1 MKHAN
6 FLKIFNKFNEKYSDL
21 IDEFEINSGSLL
33 SDYSYEIFQIFEN
46 MLKINKNIDI
56 ENILLNSL
64 IEATTNQTDIIA
76 CLNESVSR
84 ITLNGQELTST
95 QRYFRDVNN
104 VYEKHNNDYDIEYC
118 EENRDKLIEMN
129 LKSVIAVAKNY
140 QGLGLSLE
148 ELISAGNLGLCIA
161 WDKYDPN
168 RAKLKD
174 NMLSQV
180 EKLPVN
186 FNYNQAK
193 HIMSQFLTYGDVLTK
208 FDNKFEVGSTF
219 TKEDMI
225 NWIEKN
231 IVNAKF
237 NSIANLWIRAY
248 ILIEIDNYSRIV
260 RKPKTEIYKDSQK
273 NGAYQRE
280 QIIDIDSPI
289 GDDGQ
294 STYGDML
301 VGGDDYNTIES
312 SEAYD
317 IYKSGL
323 NKLLDGVKSRDRS
336 VFLKK
341 FGIGLPRPLLPRE
354 IAQQEGL
361 SIARVSQ
368 IFQYVIEK
376 MQANAAKYNI
386 NIDELFEA
394 SRKLN

>member
-208 FDNKFEVGSTF
+208 FDNKFKVGSTF

-317 IYKSGL
+317 IYKTGL

>member
-21 IDEFEINSGSLL
+21 IDEFEVNSGSLL

-46 MLKINKNIDI
+46 VLKINKNIDI

-64 IEATTNQTDIIA
+64 IEATTNQVDIIA

-118 EENRDKLIEMN
+118 EENRNKLIEMN

-208 FDNKFEVGSTF
+208 FDNKFKVGNTF
-219 TKEDMI
+219 TKEDMT

>member
-21 IDEFEINSGSLL
+21 IDEFEVNSGSLL

-64 IEATTNQTDIIA
+64 IEATTNQVDIIA

-118 EENRDKLIEMN
+118 EENRNKLIEMN

-193 HIMSQFLTYGDVLTK
+193 HVMSQFLTYGDVLTK
-208 FDNKFEVGSTF
+208 FDNKFKVGNTF
-219 TKEDMI
+219 TKEDMT

>member
-21 IDEFEINSGSLL
+21 IDEFEVNSGSLL
-33 SDYSYEIFQIFEN
+33 SDYSYDIFTIFES

-56 ENILLNSL
+56 ENILLNVL
-64 IEATTNQTDIIA
+64 IESTTTQTDLLS
-76 CLNESVSR
+76 CLNEAVSK
-84 ITLNGQELTST
+84 ITLNNQELTST
-95 QRYFRDVNN
+95 QRYFRDVND
-104 VYEKHNNDYDIEYC
+104 VYEKHNNDYDVEYC
-118 EENRDKLIEMN
+118 EENRNKLIEMN

-148 ELISAGNLGLCIA
+148 ELISAGNLGLCVA

-174 NMLSQV
+174 NMLSEV
-180 EKLPVN
+180 DNLPNV

-193 HIMSQFLTYGDVLTK
+193 HVMNKFLTYGDVLTK
-208 FDNKFEVGSTF
+208 FDNKFKASKKITR
-219 TKEDMI
+219 EDMI
-225 NWIEKN
+225 SWIEKN
-231 IVNAKF
+231 IINAKF

-273 NGAYQRE
+273 TGAYQRE
-280 QIIDIDSPI
+280 QIVDIDATI

-301 VGGDDYNTIES
+301 TGDDDYNTIES

-317 IYKSGL
+317 IYKTGL

>member
-208 FDNKFEVGSTF
+208 FDNKFKVGSTF